1 MVKQQNFPGTSE
13 SEGSVLSQNMQS
25 AEKNKNRTPMIVLGT
40 FWKKNKG
47 KFDDSVGIRWK

>member
-25 AEKNKNRTPMIVLGT
+25 AEKNKNRIPMIVLGT